1 MSAFDDLVYEKFLNG
16 KLQNYPVRQTK
27 EMYRVIFENIVLSFL
42 KRDNNMWFRNAKQT
56 NKKKNH
62 PKTKTN

>member
-1 MSAFDDLVYEKFLNG
+1 MSTFDDLVYEKFLNG

-27 EMYRVIFENIVLSFL
+27 EMYRVIFKNIVLSFL

-56 NKKKNH
+56 NKKPPQNKN
-62 PKTKTN
+62 

>member
-1 MSAFDDLVYEKFLNG
+1 MSTFDDLVYEKFLNG

-56 NKKKNH
+56 NKKPPQNKN
-62 PKTKTN
+62 